1 MSNFNP
7 GSGLPSG
14 LGGAFDLSSLV
25 NRANQQAAARNTPA
39 ASGSGAGQA
48 GAGEAASGQTASGQ
62 TSAGQTTSGQVTD
75 LVVPNLVL
83 DITPAGLAKFVK
95 LSERVPVL
103 IEFHT
108 NRSEG
113 SLALSKKLAAE
124 VQTRG
129 GAVLLL
135 RIDGDAGGQL
145 LQAFNVQGLPSVN
158 ALLLGQPVPM
168 FNGDQEAD
176 VIRQVLDKL
185 LQLAAENG
193 ITQSVTVD
201 ANTQLPAEPAMPPR
215 HQAAYEALEAE
226 DYAGAVAQFE
236 AALNESP
243 ADAIAAT
250 GLSQAR
256 LLLRT
261 DKLDFEQVLS
271 TPTEALADVL
281 QKSDVLAVVGHFDKA
296 FQALLDAFAVATK
309 EDRETIRV
317 HLLELFKVA
326 GPGHPEVALARTRL
340 ASLLY

>member
-14 LGGAFDLSSLV
+14 LGGAFDLSGLV
-25 NRANQQAAARNTPA
+25 NRANQQAAARNTPTA
-39 ASGSGAGQA
+39 AGSSATEPAPAQGHS
-48 GAGEAASGQTASGQ
+48 ASGQPASGQ
-62 TSAGQTTSGQVTD
+62 VSD

-113 SLALSKKLAAE
+113 SLVLSKKLAAE
-124 VQTRG
+124 VQARG

-135 RIDGDAGGQL
+135 RVDGDAAGQL

-201 ANTQLPAEPAMPPR
+201 ANTQVPAEPAMPPR

-250 GLSQAR
+250 GLSQAS

-261 DKLDFEQVLS
+261 DKLDFEKVLS
-271 TPTEALADVL
+271 APTEALADVL
-281 QKSDVLAVVGHFDKA
+281 QKADVLAVVGHFDKA

>member
-14 LGGAFDLSSLV
+14 LGGAYDLSGLV
-25 NRANQQAAARNTPA
+25 NRANQQAAARNTPTA
-39 ASGSGAGQA
+39 EGSSATEPAPAQGQS
-48 GAGEAASGQTASGQ
+48 ASGQPASGQ
-62 TSAGQTTSGQVTD
+62 VSD

-124 VQTRG
+124 VQARG

-135 RIDGDAGGQL
+135 RVDGDAAGQL

-250 GLSQAR
+250 GLSQAS

-261 DKLDFEQVLS
+261 DKLDFEKVLS

-281 QKSDVLAVVGHFDKA
+281 QKADVLAVVGHFDKA

-309 EDRETIRV
+309 EDRETIRL